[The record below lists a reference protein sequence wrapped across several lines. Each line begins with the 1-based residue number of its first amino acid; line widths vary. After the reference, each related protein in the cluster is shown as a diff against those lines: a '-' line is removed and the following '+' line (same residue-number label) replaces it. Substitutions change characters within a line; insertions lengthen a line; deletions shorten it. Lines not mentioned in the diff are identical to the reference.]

1 MKLKNCSN
9 CGSRFEYKGRHG
21 NRNNNFFCSYE
32 CYLAFKTKKI
42 KVKCDWCGK
51 EFMKKRSDIARTKHN
66 YCSHKCTDDYKRW
79 TGLSGKAPVIDGI
92 PAHRVI
98 ASEKM
103 GRQLHHYEEVHH
115 IDGNHD
121 NNRIENIVILSKS
134 EHAKI
139 HAAGKERDRFGRFVK
154 AKSDA

>member
-1 MKLKNCSN
+1 M
-9 CGSRFEYKGRHG
+9 
-21 NRNNNFFCSYE
+21 
-32 CYLAFKTKKI
+32 
-42 KVKCDWCGK
+42 
-51 EFMKKRSDIARTKHN
+51 
-66 YCSHKCTDDYKRW
+66 
-79 TGLSGKAPVIDGI
+79 SGKAPVIDGI
-92 PAHRVI
+92 PVHRVI